1 MKLIIER
8 NEKEHQGANVTID
21 TKELI
26 YPYAIREA
34 LELALELDGHSEQA
48 IAEVFYR
55 RPNVECKPSEEIHI
69 KSKSKKYKVGD
80 KVSVYING
88 KPTNVFIIGF
98 RQPKCRNL
106 YLYTLAYTPNPAPIC
121 EVVEGEIIQ
130 EVETENQE
138 PTEQPVVS
146 SGHYEVGDMIIY
158 EIDGKRDTA
167 FIVSIGLSPHLY
179 YNIAKSLKSTPIA
192 RIEFNQIINRIP

>member
-1 MKLIIER
+1 MKIIIER
-8 NEKEHQGANVTID
+8 SKYEHQGANVTID

-34 LELALELDGHSEQA
+34 LELALELDGHTEQA

-106 YLYTLAYTPNPAPIC
+106 YLYTLAYTPNPEPIC
-121 EVVEGEIIQ
+121 EVIEGEIIQ

-138 PTEQPVVS
+138 PTEQPFVS
-146 SGHYEVGDMIIY
+146 SGDYQVGDWVVVVVDGEERQGTILLERVVEGVKIY
-158 EIDGKRDTA
+158 DIKGED
-167 FIVSIGLSPHLY
+167 FIGSYDEEKIL
-179 YNIAKSLKSTPIA
+179 LK
-192 RIEFNQIINRIP
+192 FKIP